1 MHSIIKQVANY
12 AMSELSIKVTI
23 AGRIYPIMA
32 KAEEEEKVR
41 AAAKRVDDNIK
52 LLQEK
57 YAVKDKQDLIAMTA
71 LQLATRLQEHDDK
84 PVESV
89 DTGELDA
96 IEKLIDAML

>member
-1 MHSIIKQVANY
+1 
-12 AMSELSIKVTI
+12 MSELSIKVTI

-32 KAEEEEKVR
+32 KAEEEAKVR

-71 LQLATRLQEHDDK
+71 LQLATRLQEHDEK
-84 PVESV
+84 PAATV